1 MIRYRCMPRAVVCF
15 VLLGAAWADGVSAG
29 EPARVTTRMPLA
41 EYARQ
46 AEGREFYGAYL
57 LDGKIGWVVDT
68 SRLAQHEGRPVLE
81 AAFEMHLEIGRGSDR
96 SQMSLQSVTRYAL
109 DGDGLILSIE
119 ETETQDASILK
130 RSAVRSANGLRI
142 TTLQDGR
149 STEHTAPVTRDT
161 LKLRRDL
168 EAWLAAGPKKGEQFT
183 TWEADLEDEAGETQA
198 TTEFIESARLVWG
211 GVPVNASRVMVE
223 SSGARFAALIGPGGQ
238 MLNGKVGG
246 LFEFR
251 AEEESVA
258 KARDSR
264 PVDMLAASQ
273 IRVDKPLGDNNRIQA
288 LTVELSG
295 LGDFQVPQSARQR
308 VRPLDGGKVMV
319 ELSRESAQPA
329 SAPLSTA
336 DRQKYLRATPT
347 VQSDDSAIRAQALQI
362 VGDTKDAREAATR
375 LVGWVHDNLRA
386 TYGADASTATAVL
399 AQKAGDC
406 TEHTLLFTAL
416 ARAAGI
422 PTRQVGG
429 VMYSDKPSPM
439 FGWHAWAEIHD
450 GTGWV
455 SVDPTWRQVR
465 VDPTHVLLSV
475 GDDSRGEDLSWVNV
489 VGALKIRVEKVET
502 GG

>member
-1 MIRYRCMPRAVVCF
+1 MIRNRRMPWVTLCLM
-15 VLLGAAWADGVSAG
+15 LLGAAWADQVPTG

-41 EYARQ
+41 EYASQ
-46 AEGREFYGAYL
+46 AEGKEFYGAYL
-57 LDGKIGWVVDT
+57 LGGKVGWVVDT
-68 SRLAQHEGRPVLE
+68 SRLARHEGRPVLE
-81 AAFEMHLEIGRGSDR
+81 SAFEMHLEIGRGNDR

-109 DGDGLILSIE
+109 DGDGLILHIE
-119 ETETQDASILK
+119 ETETQDGSALK
-130 RSAVRSANGLRI
+130 RTAVRTGNGLRI
-142 TTLQDGR
+142 TTQQDGR
-149 STEHTAPVTRDT
+149 TTERTAPVTRDT
-161 LKLRRDL
+161 LKLQRDL
-168 EAWLAAGPKKGEQFT
+168 EAWLAAGPKKGEKFT
-183 TWEADLEDEAGETQA
+183 TWEADLEDEQGETQA
-198 TTEFIESARLVWG
+198 TTEFLESTRLVWG
-211 GVPVNASRVMVE
+211 GVPVNASSVMME
-223 SSGARFAALIGPGGQ
+223 SSGARFAALVGPGGQ
-238 MLNGKVGG
+238 LLNGKVGG

-258 KARDSR
+258 KARNSR

-273 IRVDKPLGDNNRIQA
+273 IPVEKPLGSNDRIQA
-288 LTVELSG
+288 LTLELSG

-308 VRPLDGGKVMV
+308 VRQLGDGKVV
-319 ELSRESAQPA
+319 VDLARESSETAA
-329 SAPLSTA
+329 APLGVA
-336 DRQKYLRATPT
+336 DRQRYLRATPS
-347 VQSDDSAIRAQALQI
+347 VQSDDAAIRALARQI

-375 LVGWVHDNLRA
+375 LGGWVHDNLRA
-386 TYGADASTATAVL
+386 TYGADASTATGVL

-429 VMYSDKPSPM
+429 VMYSDTPAPM

-450 GTGWV
+450 GRGWI

-475 GDDSRGEDLSWVNV
+475 GDDDGGEDLSWVNV
-489 VGALKIRVEKVET
+489 VGALKIRVGKVET

>member
-1 MIRYRCMPRAVVCF
+1 MIRNRCMPWGTFCLT
-15 VLLGAAWADGVSAG
+15 LLGALWVVRVPAG

-41 EYARQ
+41 EYATQ
-46 AEGREFYGAYL
+46 AEGKEFYGAYL
-57 LDGKIGWVVDT
+57 LGGKVGWVVDT

-81 AAFEMHLEIGRGSDR
+81 SAFEMHLEIGRGNDR

-119 ETETQDASILK
+119 ETETQDGSVLK
-130 RSAVRSANGLRI
+130 RTAVRTGNGLRI

-149 STEHTAPVTRDT
+149 TTERTAPVTRDT
-161 LKLRRDL
+161 LKVQRDL
-168 EAWLAAGPKKGEQFT
+168 EAWLAAGPKKGEKFT
-183 TWEADLEDEAGETQA
+183 TWEADLEDEQSETRA
-198 TTEFIESARLVWG
+198 TTEFIESTRLVWG
-211 GVPVNASRVMVE
+211 GVPVNASSVMME
-223 SSGARFAALIGPGGQ
+223 SSGARFAALVGPGGQ
-238 MLNGKVGG
+238 LLNGKVGG

-258 KARDSR
+258 KARNSR

-273 IRVDKPLGDNNRIQA
+273 IRVEKPLGSNDRIQA
-288 LTVELSG
+288 LTLELSG

-308 VRPLDGGKVMV
+308 VRPLDGGMTVV
-319 ELSRESAQPA
+319 ELSRESPQAAP
-329 SAPLSTA
+329 APLSAA
-336 DRQKYLRATPT
+336 DRLNYLRATPA
-347 VQSDDSAIRAQALQI
+347 VQSDDSAIRTQALQI
-362 VGDTKDAREAATR
+362 VGDAKDAREAATR
-375 LVGWVHDNLRA
+375 LVSWVHDNLRA

-429 VMYSDKPSPM
+429 VMYSDKPAPM

-450 GTGWV
+450 GRGWV

-475 GDDSRGEDLSWVNV
+475 GDDDRGEDLSWVNV
-489 VGALKIRVEKVET
+489 VGTLQIRVGKVET